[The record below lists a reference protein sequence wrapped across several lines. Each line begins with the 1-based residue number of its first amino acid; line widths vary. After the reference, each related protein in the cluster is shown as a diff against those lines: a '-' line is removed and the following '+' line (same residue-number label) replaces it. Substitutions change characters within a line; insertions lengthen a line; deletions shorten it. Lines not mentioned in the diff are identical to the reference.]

1 MKMKDKLEIHKAL
14 KNRVKYHKS
23 TFDNISE
30 DRKQT
35 VLNVAISEFAANGF
49 NATNINVIAKKAGIS
64 IGSMYSYFES
74 KEALFLTIIDKGFHL
89 LENALQEAVEQTDDI
104 FELFEKLL
112 RASKYYAVNYP
123 ELNQIYLDMTTQG
136 LSHLSSK
143 LSGQMESITARLYC
157 DFINRA
163 KASGTVSG
171 DIDERLVSF
180 CLDNLILMFQFS
192 FTSDYYRERM
202 KIFLGSGADDDERLI
217 QGVMSFIRKALSN

>member
-1 MKMKDKLEIHKAL
+1 MKDKLDIHKAL

-89 LENALQEAVEQTDDI
+89 LESALQEAVEQTNDI

-112 RASKYYAVNYP
+112 RASKYYAVSYP

-217 QGVMSFIRKALSN
+217 QGVMDFIRKALSK

>member
-1 MKMKDKLEIHKAL
+1 
-14 KNRVKYHKS
+14 
-23 TFDNISE
+23 NISE

-112 RASKYYAVNYP
+112 RASKYYAVSYP

>member
-1 MKMKDKLEIHKAL
+1 MKDKLDIHKAF

-35 VLNVAISEFAANGF
+35 VLNVAIAEFAANGF
-49 NATNINVIAKKAGIS
+49 NATNINIIAKKAGIS

-74 KEALFLTIIDKGFHL
+74 KDALFLTIIDKGFHL
-89 LENALQEAVEQTDDI
+89 LENALQEAAEKSDDI
-104 FELFEKLL
+104 YGLFEKLL
-112 RASKYYAVNYP
+112 RASKHYAVSYP

-143 LSGQMESITARLYC
+143 LSGQMESITARLYY
-157 DFINRA
+157 DFISRA
-163 KASGTVSG
+163 KASGIVRA
-171 DIDERLVSF
+171 DIDVKLMSF

-192 FTSDYYRERM
+192 FTSDYYKERM
-202 KIFLGSGADDDERLI
+202 KIFLGSDADDDEKLI
-217 QGVMSFIRKALSN
+217 QGVMDFIRKALSI